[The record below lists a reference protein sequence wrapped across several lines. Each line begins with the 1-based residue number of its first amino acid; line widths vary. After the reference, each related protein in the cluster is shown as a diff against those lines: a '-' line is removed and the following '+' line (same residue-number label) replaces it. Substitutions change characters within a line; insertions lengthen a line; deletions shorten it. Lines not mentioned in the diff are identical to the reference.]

1 MWALGGSLIG
11 LMLAAAP
18 IGIALAGA
26 TILVVLSDPM
36 LTPNALF
43 RAFFQ
48 FLNSYT
54 LMAIPFFIYAG
65 FLMERTGLITRLFTF
80 ADALIGWLP
89 GGFAYATL
97 LAAVLFGA
105 ISGSSTAMAAA
116 MGIIAYPE
124 MIRRGY
130 PVWMS
135 AGIIA
140 CGGGIAILIPPSITL
155 ILYGIITEESIVAL
169 FFAGFTPG
177 IMLAISDAAIIIGLS
192 FIIKLP
198 AGKFSLSKLGTAT
211 FEAWPALL
219 MPVCVLGGL
228 YGGVFTPTEAGAAAA
243 GYAMLFG
250 VISGVDRSRQV
261 RAWLFFGGGLI
272 WLVLMSALGGV
283 EAPFWA
289 RFGAP
294 DADGAIVTAAAYIV
308 LPFVVYGSITLA
320 AFELVMAVVERR
332 NTFLKELMPTTQ
344 RTINLTAI
352 VYFLLG
358 CVGVFQFLLAN
369 KGWPQD
375 IAAWT
380 VEQGFTQMEFL
391 AVLVIIMLF
400 LSMWLTGV
408 AILVLTVPI
417 FFPVAISLGVDP
429 IHLGILTALAVEMG
443 GVIPPVGLNLFA
455 VSGTT
460 GVPVTKVMQGSIPF
474 LFTDGLVLILVLFF
488 PILALWIP
496 NMAIQSVFQ

>member
-11 LMLAAAP
+11 LMLASAP

-36 LTPNALF
+36 LGPNALF

-65 FLMERTGLITRLFTF
+65 FLMERTGLIAKLFNF
-80 ADALIGWLP
+80 ADSLIGWLP

-97 LAAVLFGA
+97 LAAVMFGA

-155 ILYGIITEESIVAL
+155 ILYGIITEESIVSL

-177 IMLAISDAAIIIGLS
+177 LMLAISDAVIIVGISL
-192 FIIKLP
+192 FIKLP
-198 AGKFSLSKLGTAT
+198 AGKFELKKVGAAT
-211 FEAWPALL
+211 WDAWPALL

-243 GYAMLFG
+243 GYALLFG
-250 VISGVDRSRQV
+250 LLSGR
-261 RAWLFFGGGLI
+261 GK
-272 WLVLMSALGGV
+272 
-283 EAPFWA
+283 
-289 RFGAP
+289 
-294 DADGAIVTAAAYIV
+294 
-308 LPFVVYGSITLA
+308 
-320 AFELVMAVVERR
+320 
-332 NTFLKELMPTTQ
+332 FLKELLPTTQ

-380 VEQGFTQMEFL
+380 AAQGFTQMEFL
-391 AVLVIIMLF
+391 AVLLIVMLF

-417 FFPVAISLGVDP
+417 FFPVALTLGVDP
-429 IHLGILTALAVEMG
+429 IHLGILAAIAIEMG

-460 GVPVTKVMQGSIPF
+460 GVPVTKVMKGAIPF
-474 LFTDGLVLILVLFF
+474 LITDGIVLLLMLFF
-488 PILALWIP
+488 PVLCLWLPDLLIE
-496 NMAIQSVFQ
+496 SHFK

>member
-36 LTPNALF
+36 LGPNALF

-65 FLMERTGLITRLFTF
+65 FLMERTGLIAKLFNF
-80 ADALIGWLP
+80 ADSLIGWLP

-97 LAAVLFGA
+97 MAAVMFGA

-155 ILYGIITEESIVAL
+155 ILYGIITEESIVSL

-177 IMLAISDAAIIIGLS
+177 LMLAISDAIIIVGISL
-192 FIIKLP
+192 FIKLP
-198 AGKFSLSKLGTAT
+198 AGKFELKKVGAAT
-211 FEAWPALL
+211 WDAWPALL

-243 GYAMLFG
+243 GYALLFG
-250 VISGVDRSRQV
+250 LLSGR
-261 RAWLFFGGGLI
+261 GK
-272 WLVLMSALGGV
+272 
-283 EAPFWA
+283 
-289 RFGAP
+289 
-294 DADGAIVTAAAYIV
+294 
-308 LPFVVYGSITLA
+308 
-320 AFELVMAVVERR
+320 
-332 NTFLKELMPTTQ
+332 FLKELLPTTQ

-380 VEQGFTQMEFL
+380 AAQGFTQMEFL
-391 AVLVIIMLF
+391 AVLLIVMLF

-417 FFPVAISLGVDP
+417 FFPVALTLGVDP
-429 IHLGILTALAVEMG
+429 IHLGILAAIAIEMG

-460 GVPVTKVMQGSIPF
+460 GVPVTKVMKGAIPF
-474 LFTDGLVLILVLFF
+474 LITDGIVLLLMLFF
-488 PILALWIP
+488 PVLCLWLPDLLIE
-496 NMAIQSVFQ
+496 SHFK

>member
-1 MWALGGSLIG
+1 
-11 LMLAAAP
+11 MLAAAP

-36 LTPNALF
+36 LGPNALF

-65 FLMERTGLITRLFTF
+65 FLMERTGLIAKLFNF

-97 LAAVLFGA
+97 LAAVMFGA

-155 ILYGIITEESIVAL
+155 ILYGIITEESIVSL

-177 IMLAISDAAIIIGLS
+177 IMLAISDAIIIVGIS
-192 FIIKLP
+192 IFIKLP
-198 AGKFSLSKLGTAT
+198 AGKFELKKVGKAT
-211 FEAWPALL
+211 WDAWPALL

-243 GYAMLFG
+243 GYALLFG
-250 VISGVDRSRQV
+250 LLSGR
-261 RAWLFFGGGLI
+261 GK
-272 WLVLMSALGGV
+272 
-283 EAPFWA
+283 
-289 RFGAP
+289 
-294 DADGAIVTAAAYIV
+294 
-308 LPFVVYGSITLA
+308 
-320 AFELVMAVVERR
+320 
-332 NTFLKELMPTTQ
+332 FLKELLPTTQ

-369 KGWPQD
+369 KGWPQA

-380 VEQGFTQMEFL
+380 SAQGFTQMEFL
-391 AVLVIIMLF
+391 AVLLIVMLF

-417 FFPVAISLGVDP
+417 FFPVALTLGVDP
-429 IHLGILTALAVEMG
+429 IHLGILAAIAIEMG

-455 VSGTT
+455 VAGTT
-460 GVPVTKVMQGSIPF
+460 GVPVTKVMKGAIPF
-474 LFTDGLVLILVLFF
+474 LITDGIVLLLMLFF
-488 PILALWIP
+488 PILCLWLP
-496 NMAIQSVFQ
+496 NLLIESHFN

>member
-36 LTPNALF
+36 LGPNALF

-65 FLMERTGLITRLFTF
+65 FLMERTGLIAKLFNF

-97 LAAVLFGA
+97 LAAVMFGA

-155 ILYGIITEESIVAL
+155 ILYGIITEESIVSL

-177 IMLAISDAAIIIGLS
+177 IMLAISDAIIIVGISL
-192 FIIKLP
+192 FIKLP
-198 AGKFSLSKLGTAT
+198 AGKFELKKVGSAT
-211 FEAWPALL
+211 WDAWPALL

-243 GYAMLFG
+243 GYALLFG
-250 VISGVDRSRQV
+250 LLSGR
-261 RAWLFFGGGLI
+261 GK
-272 WLVLMSALGGV
+272 
-283 EAPFWA
+283 
-289 RFGAP
+289 
-294 DADGAIVTAAAYIV
+294 
-308 LPFVVYGSITLA
+308 
-320 AFELVMAVVERR
+320 
-332 NTFLKELMPTTQ
+332 FLKELLPTTQ

-380 VEQGFTQMEFL
+380 AAQGFTQMEFL
-391 AVLVIIMLF
+391 AVLLIVMLF

-417 FFPVAISLGVDP
+417 FFPVALTLGVDP
-429 IHLGILTALAVEMG
+429 IHLGILAAIAIEMG

-460 GVPVTKVMQGSIPF
+460 GVPVTKVMKGAIPF
-474 LFTDGLVLILVLFF
+474 LITDGIVLLLMLFF
-488 PILALWIP
+488 PVFCLWLPDLLIE
-496 NMAIQSVFQ
+496 SHFK

>member
-36 LTPNALF
+36 LGPNALF

-65 FLMERTGLITRLFTF
+65 FLMERTGLIAKLFNF

-97 LAAVLFGA
+97 LAAVMFGA

-155 ILYGIITEESIVAL
+155 ILYGIITEESIVSL

-177 IMLAISDAAIIIGLS
+177 IMLAISDAIIIVGISL
-192 FIIKLP
+192 FIKLP
-198 AGKFSLSKLGTAT
+198 AGKFELKKVGSAT
-211 FEAWPALL
+211 WDAWPALL

-243 GYAMLFG
+243 GYALLFG
-250 VISGVDRSRQV
+250 LLSGR
-261 RAWLFFGGGLI
+261 GK
-272 WLVLMSALGGV
+272 
-283 EAPFWA
+283 
-289 RFGAP
+289 
-294 DADGAIVTAAAYIV
+294 
-308 LPFVVYGSITLA
+308 
-320 AFELVMAVVERR
+320 
-332 NTFLKELMPTTQ
+332 FLKELLPTTQ

-380 VEQGFTQMEFL
+380 AAQGFTQMEFL
-391 AVLVIIMLF
+391 AVLLIVMLF

-417 FFPVAISLGVDP
+417 FFPVALTLGVDP
-429 IHLGILTALAVEMG
+429 IHLGILAAIAIEMG

-460 GVPVTKVMQGSIPF
+460 GVPVTKVMKGAIPF
-474 LFTDGLVLILVLFF
+474 LITDGIVLLLMLFF
-488 PILALWIP
+488 PVLCLWLPDLLIE
-496 NMAIQSVFQ
+496 SHFK

>member
-26 TILVVLSDPM
+26 TVLVVMTDPM
-36 LTPNALF
+36 LGPNALF
-43 RAFFQ
+43 RAFFK

-65 FLMERTGLITRLFTF
+65 FLMERTGLITRLFNF

-97 LAAVLFGA
+97 MAAVMFGA

-116 MGIIAYPE
+116 MGIIAFPE

-155 ILYGIITEESIVAL
+155 ILYGIITEESIVSL

-192 FIIKLP
+192 IFIKLP
-198 AGKFSLSKLGTAT
+198 AGKFELGKLGKAT
-211 FEAWPALL
+211 WDAWPALL

-243 GYAMLFG
+243 GYALLFG
-250 VISGVDRSRQV
+250 IISGVDRPAKLRIAAV
-261 RAWLFFGGGLI
+261 LGGGVI
-272 WLVLMSALGGV
+272 GTGIAALTGWDVTSFTPSPVISVIVAVIGG
-283 EAPFWA
+283 
-289 RFGAP
+289 
-294 DADGAIVTAAAYIV
+294 
-308 LPFVVYGSITLA
+308 GSLFLA
-320 AFELVMAVVERR
+320 VCELVMAAATRDNR
-332 NTFLKELMPTTQ
+332 FLKELLPTTQ

-358 CVGVFQFLLAN
+358 CVGVFQFMLAN

-375 IAAWT
+375 IATWVT
-380 VEQGFTQMEFL
+380 DQGFTQMEFL
-391 AVLVIIMLF
+391 ATLVVIMLF

-417 FFPVAISLGVDP
+417 FFPVSLTLGVDP
-429 IHLGILTALAVEMG
+429 IHLGILAAIAIEMG

-460 GVPVTKVMQGSIPF
+460 GVPVTKVMKGAIPF
-474 LFTDGLVLILVLFF
+474 LITDGIVLLLMLFF
-488 PILALWIP
+488 PILALWLP
-496 NMAIQSVFQ
+496 NLVIQSHFN